1 MWSHLM
7 NRIVGA
13 ANHRAPGLLVVLL
26 SGALIGLGAC
36 TDESTTAP
44 ADTDFD
50 GVIASGGDFPAV
62 AEHNV
67 VVDSSMTTELRGN
80 ENWVCTT
87 KTYDV
92 TKAPDEFPLFDPN
105 SELIWPG
112 NLLQGKS
119 LTHATPTPIPVERGG
134 GTIVVTLNNGAPKG
148 VSRTVPVVSLGS
160 IYDAANDIIGNNSGP
175 LPARFNFAT
184 ERVESDQQLA
194 IATNL
199 SWEAKQLWNMKGGLS
214 IDVNTRRNYSKFLV
228 KLNQSFYTVAF
239 ELPTSPDQLF
249 AAGAVPADL
258 APFVGPG
265 NPATFISSVTFGRI
279 FYLLIESTES
289 ADSVA
294 ASINLSF
301 SGALGSIADTTKVR
315 YVNKLD
321 SLRTT
326 AYALGGD
333 ANKALRAV
341 TSSLD
346 SLKDFLAEGGDIRTG
361 VPISYVVRS
370 VQHPEQI
377 VKVGLN
383 ATYDV
388 RDCRPIFETFG
399 NPVIWLQA
407 DDPTLV
413 TDASG
418 RLTRWPDRSGKEND
432 AYLDRVVPVAQQ
444 PLRQPTLVNGEM
456 PAIVFADST
465 WLRFVGSG
473 FSATDYTIAMVAS
486 FTLNPDFGFGFL
498 GGTTLQPGRML
509 QAGFLSRANP
519 LTDPY
524 VFGFD
529 HFSPGVGSDRVPWP
543 EQFHL
548 YTLEFSRTKG
558 MSIYIDGQLV
568 SWNPAATA
576 SLQDFLGARIG
587 NVQGVPSASVAIAEF
602 VAFST
607 ALSGDQRQYLEDNL
621 MRKYKF

>member
-1 MWSHLM
+1 MGKQVAMWSRLM
-7 NRIVGA
+7 YRV
-13 ANHRAPGLLVVLL
+13 APGFGAILL
-26 SGALIGLGAC
+26 SLAVLALSAC
-36 TDESTTAP
+36 TDEGPTAP
-44 ADTDFD
+44 PATNFD

-67 VVDSSMTTELRGN
+67 VTDSAMTTELRGN

-92 TKAPDEFPLFDPN
+92 TKAPEEFPLFDPN
-105 SELIWPG
+105 SEVIWPG
-112 NLLQGKS
+112 NLLQGQS
-119 LTHATPTPIPVERGG
+119 LTRATPTPIPVERGG
-134 GTIVVTLNNGAPKG
+134 GTIVVTLNNGALKG

-160 IYDAANDIIGNNSGP
+160 IYDAANDIIGNIPAS
-175 LPARFNFAT
+175 LPARFNFET
-184 ERVESDQQLA
+184 ERVESNQQLA

-199 SWEAKQLWNMKGGLS
+199 SWEAYSLWNMKGGLS
-214 IDVNTRRNYSKFLV
+214 IDVNTRRHYNKYLV

-239 ELPTSPDQLF
+239 ELPTSAEQLF
-249 AAGAVPADL
+249 AEGTVPVDL

-301 SGALGSIADTTKVR
+301 SGALGKLADTTKVK
-315 YVNKLD
+315 YVNTLD
-321 SLRTT
+321 SLRMT

-346 SLKDFLAEGGDIRTG
+346 SLKDFLAEGGDIKTG
-361 VPISYVVRS
+361 LPISYVVRS

-383 ATYDV
+383 TTYDV

-399 NPVIWLQA
+399 NPIIWLQA
-407 DDPTLV
+407 DDPNIV
-413 TDASG
+413 KDADG
-418 RLTRWPDRSGKEND
+418 RLTRWPDRSGMDND
-432 AYLDRVVPVAQQ
+432 AYLDRVVPAVQQ
-444 PLRQPTLVNGEM
+444 PLLQPTRVNGEM

-465 WLRFVGSG
+465 WLRFVGGG
-473 FSATDYTIAMVAS
+473 FAGRDYTLAMVAS
-486 FTLNPDFGFGFL
+486 FTLNPDYGFGFL
-498 GGTTLQPGRML
+498 GGTTYQPGRML
-509 QAGFLSRANP
+509 QAGFLPRANP

-529 HFSPGVGSDRVPWP
+529 HFDAGVGTDRVPWP

-548 YTLEFSRTKG
+548 YTLEFSRAQG
-558 MSIYIDGQLV
+558 MSIYIDGQLA
-568 SWNPAATA
+568 SWNPAAT
-576 SLQDFLGARIG
+576 SPLQDFLGARIG
-587 NVQGVPSASVAIAEF
+587 NVQAVPSASVAIAEF
-602 VAFST
+602 LAFST